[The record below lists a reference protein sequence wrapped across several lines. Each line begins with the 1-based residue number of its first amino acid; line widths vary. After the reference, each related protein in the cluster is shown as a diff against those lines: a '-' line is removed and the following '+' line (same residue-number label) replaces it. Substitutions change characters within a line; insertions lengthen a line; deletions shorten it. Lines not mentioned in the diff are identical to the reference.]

1 MPAALR
7 LVNLVVLRVKMPA
20 SAHVSRA
27 QEKLDIILGQ
37 VTSLRARLNWLALQH
52 GLYLVLAIGIT
63 VAAVVFAGAMLLSPL
78 QFLGVAGAVALLGAS
93 ALWTTLRSA
102 LRRRSNAQRAAA
114 LADERAGLKGRL
126 TTIVQTL
133 SSRRHGALW
142 AYLIEDALAHRDEF
156 VPARVERRRIARSW
170 WTPLAALAVAAL
182 LIPIAWTRQNLKI
195 ASNMGTPDI
204 TVDLDDLHL
213 RPAEPGDSNGL
224 QVQADPATMARLREK
239 LAREGVTTGQGD
251 SGKFGGL
258 LDRARN
264 LAGDVQSK
272 LRGDS
277 RPRQRLTLKL
287 ADNEAGLDPSDHR
300 GPDARRNSH
309 RGEQAGQFKRDN
321 PGEDEPALPSI
332 DDALREPDAQG
343 NPGENGENG
352 QDSSTRGKSLSGAD
366 DSSQSAQNDEQRG
379 EQSYNGG
386 AVHGIGA
393 DPDSLFGEASKS
405 KMSAEGFEI
414 AIEARPVEQGA
425 KGAGQAYLPPKV
437 HTPLN
442 AHQQPD
448 EPIPRAAVPPDDR
461 ITIQRVFER

>member
-1 MPAALR
+1 
-7 LVNLVVLRVKMPA
+7 MPA
-20 SAHVSRA
+20 SLHQSRA
-27 QEKLDIILGQ
+27 QEKLDIVLGQ
-37 VTSLRARLNWLALQH
+37 VTSLRSRLNWLALQH

-63 VAAVVFAGAMLLSPL
+63 LAAVLFAGAMLLSPL
-78 QFLGVAGAVALLGAS
+78 QFLGAAGAMALLGLA

-126 TTIVQTL
+126 TTIVQTV
-133 SSRRHGALW
+133 SSRRRGALW
-142 AYLIEDALAHRDEF
+142 AYLVEDALAHRDEF
-156 VPARVERRRIARSW
+156 LPARVERRRIARAW

-182 LIPIAWTRQNLKI
+182 LIPMARTRQNLKI
-195 ASNMGTPDI
+195 AANLGTPDI

-224 QVQADPATMARLREK
+224 QVQADPATMERLREK
-239 LAREGVTTGQGD
+239 LAREGVTAGQGD
-251 SGKFGGL
+251 SGKLGGL

-277 RPRQRLTLKL
+277 KQQQRLTLRL
-287 ADNEAGLDPSDHR
+287 ADNEAGLDPSDRR
-300 GPDARRNSH
+300 GSDTRRNSH

-343 NPGENGENG
+343 NTGDNGDNG
-352 QDSSTRGKSLSGAD
+352 QDSGSKGKPLSAGN
-366 DSSQSAQNDEQRG
+366 DSSQSAQTDEQRG

-393 DPDSLFGEASKS
+393 DPDSLFGEPSKS

-442 AHQQPD
+442 THQQPD

>member
-1 MPAALR
+1 M
-7 LVNLVVLRVKMPA
+7 
-20 SAHVSRA
+20 
-27 QEKLDIILGQ
+27 
-37 VTSLRARLNWLALQH
+37 
-52 GLYLVLAIGIT
+52 
-63 VAAVVFAGAMLLSPL
+63 
-78 QFLGVAGAVALLGAS
+78 
-93 ALWTTLRSA
+93 
-102 LRRRSNAQRAAA
+102 
-114 LADERAGLKGRL
+114 
-126 TTIVQTL
+126 
-133 SSRRHGALW
+133 
-142 AYLIEDALAHRDEF
+142 
-156 VPARVERRRIARSW
+156 
-170 WTPLAALAVAAL
+170 AAL
-182 LIPIAWTRQNLKI
+182 LIPIARTHQNLKI
-195 ASNMGTPDI
+195 VSNAGTPDI

-213 RPAEPGDSNGL
+213 RPAEPGDSSGL

-239 LAREGVTTGQGD
+239 LAREGVTMGQGD
-251 SGKFGGL
+251 SGKLGGL

-272 LRGDS
+272 LRGDFKS
-277 RPRQRLTLKL
+277 QQRLTLRL
-287 ADNEAGLDPSDHR
+287 ADNEATLDPSDRR
-300 GPDARRNSH
+300 GPDTRRNSH

-321 PGEDEPALPSI
+321 PNEDEPALPPI
-332 DDALREPDAQG
+332 DDSLREPDAQG
-343 NPGENGENG
+343 NTADNGEGG
-352 QDSSTRGKSLSGAD
+352 QDSGGKGKTLSGAD
-366 DSSQSAQNDEQRG
+366 DSSQSAQTDEQRG

-461 ITIQRVFER
+461 IAIQRVFER

>member
-1 MPAALR
+1 MPA
-7 LVNLVVLRVKMPA
+7 P
-20 SAHVSRA
+20 AHVSRA
-27 QEKLDIILGQ
+27 QEKLDIILAQ

-52 GLYLVLAIGIT
+52 GLYLVLAIAIT

-78 QFLGVAGAVALLGAS
+78 QFLAVAGVVALLGLS

-102 LRRRSNAQRAAA
+102 LRRRSNAVRAAA

-126 TTIVQTL
+126 TTIVQTV
-133 SSRRHGALW
+133 SYRKRGVLW

-156 VPARVERRRIARSW
+156 VPARIERRRIARSW
-170 WTPLAALAVAAL
+170 WTPLAALALAAL
-182 LIPIAWTRQNLKI
+182 VIPIARTRQNLKI
-195 ASNMGTPDI
+195 ASISGTPDL

-239 LAREGVTTGQGD
+239 LAREGVTMGQGD

-258 LDRARN
+258 LNRARN
-264 LAGDVQSK
+264 LAGDLQSK
-272 LRGDS
+272 LRGDFK
-277 RPRQRLTLKL
+277 PQQRLTLRL
-287 ADNEAGLDPSDHR
+287 AENEAGLDPSDHR
-300 GPDARRNSH
+300 GPDTRRNSH

-321 PGEDEPALPSI
+321 PNEDEPALPPI
-332 DDALREPDAQG
+332 DDSLREPDAQS
-343 NPGENGENG
+343 NPGDNGEGG
-352 QDSSTRGKSLSGAD
+352 QDSGSKGKSLTGAD
-366 DSSQSAQNDEQRG
+366 DSSQSAQTDEQRG

-386 AVHGIGA
+386 AVHGIGS

-442 AHQQPD
+442 THQQPD

-461 ITIQRVFER
+461 TTIQRVFER